1 MLRCVRTTLTLDPD
15 VAAEIERRRRAHDR
29 SLKEEVNHLLRL
41 GLRQAEA
48 TPDPTPFRTETA
60 SVGRILA
67 PDLADVAD
75 TLAYIEGERF
85 G

>member
-1 MLRCVRTTLTLDPD
+1 MRTTLTLDPD
-15 VAAEIERRRRAHDR
+15 VAAEIERRRRSLDR
-29 SLKEEVNHLLRL
+29 SLKEEINHLLRL
-41 GLRQAEA
+41 GLRHAEE
-48 TPDPTPFRTETA
+48 TPDRTPFRTETA

-67 PDLADVAD
+67 PDLTDVAD